1 MAADDPPS
9 GTPPDDVDGAALP
22 LDAPEQFDL
31 DDGETLRWT
40 RSEDGEWTVER
51 VEQRYGAFSDLE
63 PIELD
68 EETNA
73 AEDHDE
79 IAWGR

>member
-1 MAADDPPS
+1 MDSHEPADKPFVS
-9 GTPPDDVDGAALP
+9 
-22 LDAPEQFDL
+22 
-31 DDGETLRWT
+31 
-40 RSEDGEWTVER
+40 
-51 VEQRYGAFSDLE
+51 LE

-79 IAWGR
+79 IAGED